1 MRSQVLTSRF
11 LMRAWCCGVVM
22 LGGAFTGF
30 SAPDSLEVDSPFKSG
45 APLVRESTS
54 TIGFTGFYRFLGFV
68 RDQQETFPNNSG
80 KTTAILVGDAYREPM
95 LLLKMNG
102 RTQEGIGFGADFMIN
117 SVYKGPEAQF
127 TQALTLELGLNLR
140 ADLDTHFGDFSFRSG
155 GMSWYRQSRLTV
167 WGTAR

>member
-1 MRSQVLTSRF
+1 MLRGCCWAGLSQV
-11 LMRAWCCGVVM
+11 
-22 LGGAFTGF
+22 F

-45 APLVRESTS
+45 APLVREATS

-68 RDQQETFPNNSG
+68 RDQKETFPNNSG

-140 ADLDTHFGDFSFRSG
+140 ADLDTEFGDFSFRSG

-167 WGTAR
+167 WGNRSLNRFSLFERRPQTP

>member
-1 MRSQVLTSRF
+1 MLRDGGVPGHFPASQR
-11 LMRAWCCGVVM
+11 RIRWWWR
-22 LGGAFTGF
+22 
-30 SAPDSLEVDSPFKSG
+30 PPFKSG
-45 APLVRESTS
+45 APLVREATS

-68 RDQQETFPNNSG
+68 RDQKETFPNNSG

-140 ADLDTHFGDFSFRSG
+140 ADWTPSSVTSPSVRVGCRG
-155 GMSWYRQSRLTV
+155 IGRA
-167 WGTAR
+167 G